1 MPRSRPEDAE
11 RRHEARERA
20 ERLDSRRGQFNR
32 WMEQQGKSEEERER
46 GLRQLDDV
54 VEGLRREADR

>member
-1 MPRSRPEDAE
+1 
-11 RRHEARERA
+11 
-20 ERLDSRRGQFNR
+20 
-32 WMEQQGKSEEERER
+32 MEQQGKSEEERER